1 MQVEIDSLAKALD
14 RDDKQLKSSA
24 ASYVQEINE
33 KDLMSKKRLSVKV
46 ACAFYQAAK
55 NSNRTVR
62 LCELVQQTDIAKR
75 DLTKGIALCSEHFA
89 Q

>member
-1 MQVEIDSLAKALD
+1 MQAEIDTLSKALD
-14 RDDKQLKSSA
+14 RDDKELKSLA

-33 KDLMSKKRLSVKV
+33 KALMSKKSLSVKV

-62 LCELVQQTDIAKR
+62 LCELIQQTYIAKR